1 MRRLFVANAGEDSI
15 SVLCPGKMR
24 EIERIPIGGGAALG
38 PRCIAVNAGRLII
51 ANCFNSSI
59 LSLDLA
65 TGAQD
70 YYPVGACPGSMCPAP
85 DGWIVACTESDSL
98 WKLDMELAPQF
109 MATLGKFPLC
119 VSSCG
124 NHALVSHLGSRDAVL
139 CDAST
144 LAQKSRVA
152 LSGNP
157 FGSLITDNW
166 LLVSQAYGN
175 KGFVGV
181 YRYDGSHVGRIALP
195 GVPGR
200 LIEADGRVFAANYW
214 ERGLFALNMKSMALE
229 GVWETSGMPD
239 ELALDSRNGRIF
251 VSCMMDNVVDVLD
264 LSGKRLGGI
273 SVGNEPRG
281 LAME

>member
-15 SVLCPGKMR
+15 SVLSPAKLR
-24 EIERIPIGGGAALG
+24 EIERIPLGGGAALG
-38 PRCIAVNAGRLII
+38 PRCIAVDSGRLIV
-51 ANCFNSSI
+51 ANCYDSSI

-65 TGAQD
+65 TGAKD
-70 YYPVGACPGSMCPAP
+70 YHPVGACPGSMCRAP
-85 DGWIVACTESDSL
+85 DGWIVACTEADSL
-98 WKLDMELAPQF
+98 WKLDGELAPQF

-119 VSSCG
+119 VSSCK
-124 NHALVSHLGSRDAVL
+124 NNALVSHLGSRDAIL

-144 LAQKSRVA
+144 LLQKSRVV

-157 FGSLITDNW
+157 FGSLITEKW
-166 LLVSQAYGN
+166 LLISQAYGS

-181 YRYDGSHVGRIALP
+181 YRSDGSYVGRIQLP

-200 LIEADGRVFAANYW
+200 IIEADGKALAANYW
-214 ERGLFALNMKSMALE
+214 DRGLFALNIPKLSLE

-239 ELALDSRNGRIF
+239 ELALDSLSGRIF

-273 SVGNEPRG
+273 PVGNEPRG
-281 LAME
+281 LAIE